1 MVPAAQ
7 CQDRDDRDR
16 DTLWFMPL
24 LKKKGVSKRTL
35 KRRVEK
41 VEPEGGALKTQ
52 IKLECSMPRK
62 VAAVRAP
69 AADNGKLQ
77 IDVQAAGPE
86 RHVIRF
92 TILKNMELKILMK
105 SFIEHMFENH
115 TELAVKE

>member
-1 MVPAAQ
+1 MKRFAMAL
-7 CQDRDDRDR
+7 DG
-16 DTLWFMPL
+16 FYSSMPRAIP
-24 LKKKGVSKRTL
+24 GVAHKPINR
-35 KRRVEK
+35 
-41 VEPEGGALKTQ
+41 PGATRWCSSRAKWVY
-52 IKLECSMPRK
+52 CSMPRK

>member
-1 MVPAAQ
+1 MAVYA
-7 CQDRDDRDR
+7 
-16 DTLWFMPL
+16 L

-41 VEPEGGALKTQ
+41 VEPEGGGALKTQ
-52 IKLECSMPRK
+52 IRLECSMPRK

-69 AADNGKLQ
+69 APDTGKLQ

>member
-1 MVPAAQ
+1 MTV
-7 CQDRDDRDR
+7 
-16 DTLWFMPL
+16 TLYGSLCP

-35 KRRVEK
+35 KRRVK
-41 VEPEGGALKTQ
+41 VKTQ